1 MSRTNPPHGR
11 VGRPPVTSRTQII
24 TVARRLIDESGWAK
38 LTIRGLAAELGIGA
52 TTLYH
57 HVRDKEDLLLL
68 LIHEYAQQIPHPEP
82 SDEPRDRIIAA
93 ATSIHDALTEWPLSA
108 EVLTGDRFI
117 SRLSTPALRLIEEI
131 LSGAVDHGC
140 TPEQA
145 VQVFRDIWYFTVG
158 EVLIRDHSADG
169 PEAEA
174 EAEAEAGTEAGAEA
188 EAGTEAEAE
197 AEAGT
202 EAETGAGAEKV
213 PAVDGGAFVNDLDPE
228 QLPLLTALN
237 DRWTALAARDTYP
250 ATLGILVDG
259 LLAQAAPPAARNRT
273 R

>member
-1 MSRTNPPHGR
+1 MPRTNPTHGR

-24 TVARRLIDESGWAK
+24 TVARRLIDESGWDK
-38 LTIRGLAAELGIGA
+38 LTIRGLAAEIGIGA

-82 SDEPRDRIIAA
+82 SDEPRDRVVAA
-93 ATSIHDALTEWPLSA
+93 ATAIHDALTEWPLSA

-117 SRLSTPALRLIEEI
+117 SRLSTPALRLIEDI

-145 VQVFRDIWYFTVG
+145 VQVFRSIWYFTVG

-169 PEAEA
+169 PEAA
-174 EAEAEAGTEAGAEA
+174 EERA
-188 EAGTEAEAE
+188 
-197 AEAGT
+197 
-202 EAETGAGAEKV
+202 V
-213 PAVDGGAFVNDLDPE
+213 PSADGGAFVNDLDAD
-228 QLPLLTALN
+228 QLPHLTALN
-237 DRWTALAARDTYP
+237 DRWTALAARDTFP
-250 ATLGILVDG
+250 STLGVLVDG
-259 LLAQAAPPAARNRT
+259 LLAQAAPPSQRSRT
-273 R
+273 P